1 MGTTDAYG
9 GSGNQAWNSARQLLD
24 DLPVPASPDGSDGS
38 GDDGDDA
45 VGDDAGGDDAGGDD
59 ALAGVAGALADALAH
74 DDAALSSPPAPLTLT
89 GLLPR
94 RGRVGGGGGRGGAGT
109 PGGGIR
115 GAGGG
120 AGRTGGGSRRSVTR
134 SAARGGAAIGGA
146 YALRSGN
153 REALA
158 EIGLD
163 LDELRG
169 LGPRTQCAR
178 ILDAVLGEAGH
189 PDEMALRIAAAEQL
203 KAIITM
209 PAPPSEADA
218 LRGFIAAFVF
228 QIGLVELRAD
238 LAKGH
243 IDSAAATRKEG
254 RLRRYLSRRAAALT
268 VPTTGRMS
276 IADFSAHADR
286 LVREAIALLRAR

>member
-1 MGTTDAYG
+1 MGTSGAYG
-9 GSGNQAWNSARQLLD
+9 GSGNTAWNSARQMLD
-24 DLPVPASPDGSDGS
+24 DLPVPASSGGSDGP
-38 GDDGDDA
+38 GDDGRDEANDD
-45 VGDDAGGDDAGGDD
+45 G
-59 ALAGVAGALADALAH
+59 ALAGLAGALADALAG
-74 DDAALSSPPAPLTLT
+74 DDTTLGSPPSPFPLT

-94 RGRVGGGGGRGGAGT
+94 RGHGGGGGG
-109 PGGGIR
+109 
-115 GAGGG
+115 GGG
-120 AGRTGGGSRRSVTR
+120 APGGAIRGESGGTGRTGGGSRRSVAR

-169 LGPRTQCAR
+169 MGPRAQCAR
-178 ILDAVLGEAGH
+178 ILDAMLGEAGH
-189 PDEMALRIAAAEQL
+189 PDEMALKIAAGEQL

-209 PAPPSEADA
+209 PAPPTEADA

-228 QIGLVELRAD
+228 QMGLVELRAD
-238 LAKGH
+238 LAKGL
-243 IDSAAATRKEG
+243 IDSATATRKEG
-254 RLRRYLSRRAAALT
+254 RLRRYLNQRAAALT
-268 VPTTGRMS
+268 VPTTGTMS

>member
-1 MGTTDAYG
+1 MGTSGAYG
-9 GSGNQAWNSARQLLD
+9 GSGNQAWNNARQLLD
-24 DLPVPASPDGSDGS
+24 DLPVPASSDGGDGS
-38 GDDGDDA
+38 GDDG
-45 VGDDAGGDDAGGDD
+45 GDDADDDG
-59 ALAGVAGALADALAH
+59 ALAGLAGALADALAG
-74 DDAALSSPPAPLTLT
+74 DDTTLGSPPAPFPLS

-94 RGRVGGGGGRGGAGT
+94 RGPGGGGGGGGA

-115 GAGGG
+115 GESGG
-120 AGRTGGGSRRSVTR
+120 AGRTGGGSRRSVAR

-169 LGPRTQCAR
+169 LGPRAQCAR

-189 PDEMALRIAAAEQL
+189 PDEMALKIAAGEQL

-209 PAPPSEADA
+209 ATPPTEADA

-228 QIGLVELRAD
+228 QMGLVELRAD
-238 LAKGH
+238 LAKGL
-243 IDSAAATRKEG
+243 IDSATATRKEG
-254 RLRRYLSRRAAALT
+254 RLRRYLDQRAATLT
-268 VPTTGRMS
+268 VPTTGTMS
-276 IADFSAHADR
+276 ITDFSAHANR
-286 LVREAIALLRAR
+286 LVGEAIALLRAR